1 MQIVPEKITST
12 PIVNMC
18 YHLFIY
24 SFIYFLAVL
33 GLPCCMQASSSCG
46 ECELLFVVFPRLLT
60 VVTSLVVEHGL
71 YGAYASLVAV
81 QGLSAPQHVESSW
94 TRG

>member
-1 MQIVPEKITST
+1 
-12 PIVNMC
+12 
-18 YHLFIY
+18 
-24 SFIYFLAVL
+24 
-33 GLPCCMQASSSCG
+33 MQASSSCG

-81 QGLSAPQHVESSW
+81 QGLSAPQHVESS
-94 TRG
+94 